1 VDISLPGESGL
12 TLIQQLRAEPRP
24 PIVLALSVHDETLYA
39 PRAVRHGASGYVCK
53 SAPVEDLLQAMR
65 SVLAGRVYVSHSV
78 NQGIVRP
85 GPTGV
90 DSRSPRVDALSDREL
105 EVFRLI
111 GEGNGTRQIAVQLH
125 IRQKTVETYRE
136 NIKRKL
142 GIANA
147 TALVRLAT
155 SWSLDSSGQ
164 RP

>member
-1 VDISLPGESGL
+1 
-12 TLIQQLRAEPRP
+12 
-24 PIVLALSVHDETLYA
+24 
-39 PRAVRHGASGYVCK
+39 
-53 SAPVEDLLQAMR
+53 
-65 SVLAGRVYVSHSV
+65 
-78 NQGIVRP
+78 
-85 GPTGV
+85 
-90 DSRSPRVDALSDREL
+90 VDALSDREL